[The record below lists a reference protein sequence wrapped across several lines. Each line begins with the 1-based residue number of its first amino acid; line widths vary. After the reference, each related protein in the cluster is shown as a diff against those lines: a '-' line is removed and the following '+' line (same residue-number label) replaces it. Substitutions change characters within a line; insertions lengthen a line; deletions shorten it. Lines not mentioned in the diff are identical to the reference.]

1 MKKTQIV
8 SADIS
13 ILENRAVSLPVIPRE
28 EFEQRLCALR
38 GKMRE
43 KGLTHVAVYADREH
57 FCNMYFLTGYDPR
70 FEEALLL
77 VGAAEDDVPT
87 LLVGNEGYDYCFIS
101 PLELKRVLYQN
112 FSLQGQPREALRPL
126 EELLREAGL
135 AEGSRVGIIGSK
147 YFEAEHIDDC
157 DRAIDIPAYI
167 LRRVERV
174 TGLEAVNATGFMTE
188 GTAGLR
194 MTHSARQIAIYE
206 YAACESSNRLINMLK
221 ALKEG
226 ASEIGVSA
234 AAGFDGQ
241 PLCVYPNINFG
252 AEHLGIGLRSPDLTE
267 LKPGMPVMISAA
279 LRGSLVCRAGMA
291 ARDEKDYNGE
301 YEGMLEAFI
310 RPFFETVALWM
321 ESVRIGVCAGDVYT
335 KIKAKLREHNLV
347 SALNP
352 GHSIAEDEWPN
363 SLFRPGSEHKLVSGM
378 YIQSDIIAGRAEG
391 AALTGIFEDGFVL
404 ADEALRKE
412 LAEQYPETWE
422 RMQIRRRFMT
432 DVVGIDLAEEMLP
445 MSNLC
450 GVYFPFLMDLS
461 RVFALREE

>member
-13 ILENRAVSLPVIPRE
+13 LLENRAVSLPVIPRE
-28 EFEQRLCALR
+28 EFEARLCALR
-38 GKMRE
+38 EKMRAE
-43 KGLTHVAVYADREH
+43 ELSHVVVYADREH
-57 FCNMYFLTGYDPR
+57 FSNMYFLTGYDPR
-70 FEEALLL
+70 FEEALLI
-77 VGAAEDDVPT
+77 VGAGEDDVPT

-112 FSLQGQPREALRPL
+112 FSLQGQPRDRLRPL
-126 EELLREAGL
+126 EDLLREAGL
-135 AEGSRVGIIGSK
+135 AAGSRVGVVGMK

-157 DRAIDIPAYI
+157 DHAVDIPAYI
-167 LRRVERV
+167 LRRIERV
-174 TGLEAVNATGFMTE
+174 SGGEAVNCTWFMTG
-188 GTAGLR
+188 GTEGLR

-221 ALKEG
+221 ALKDG
-226 ASEIGVSA
+226 TTEIGVSA

-252 AEHLGIGLRSPDLTE
+252 AAHLGIGLRSPDFTA
-267 LKPGMPVMISAA
+267 LKAGMPVMISAA
-279 LRGSLVCRAGMA
+279 LRGSLVCRAGIA
-291 ARDEKDYNGE
+291 ARDESDYSGE
-301 YEGMLEAFI
+301 YEGALDAFI

-321 ESVRIGVCAGDVYT
+321 ESVRIGVCAGDVHT
-335 KIKAKLREHNLV
+335 AIKKKLSEHNLV

-363 SLFRPGSEHKLVSGM
+363 SVFRPGSEHKLVSGM

-404 ADEALRKE
+404 ADEKLRAE
-412 LAEQYPETWE
+412 IAEQYPETWE
-422 RMQIRRRFMT
+422 RMQIRRRFIRE
-432 DVVGIDLAEEMLP
+432 VVGLDIAEELLP

-450 GVYFPFLMDLS
+450 GVYFPFLMDLG